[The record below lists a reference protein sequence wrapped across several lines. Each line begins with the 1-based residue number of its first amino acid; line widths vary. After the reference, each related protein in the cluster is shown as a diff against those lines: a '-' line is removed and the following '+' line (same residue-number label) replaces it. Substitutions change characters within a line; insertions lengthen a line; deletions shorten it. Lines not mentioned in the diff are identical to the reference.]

1 VCGRVVCVVV
11 GGSARPNLEKQA
23 ECYTEVVVASRPS
36 RSAGVHR
43 RSHGNI
49 GNIQRCCSFLK
60 IRWYVDCGLRGEGQK
75 QLGSAGKRLTTGG
88 REGRSGAASNR
99 LCVCVCGRAHTHAH
113 AHTYTETHTHTHVH
127 VHTHTHTHLRA
138 RAHTHTH
145 IYINIHTHLYI
156 HAYTYIHTNS
166 HSHLR
171 KASAVPPCPIAPERP
186 TCRLHRSCAHT
197 ERGCARVSKIQEA
210 SANERGAERMGMIGG
225 VAFRCNDRRQHTAKH
240 ISAWRM
246 QLFSMAHA
254 VCIMPHARTRQTT
267 TCTPTTPTTPRAH
280 TEQHVHTHN
289 THNTNNMQ
297 HVIQHILEREHA
309 HARARTRERERQ

>member
-1 VCGRVVCVVV
+1 MVV

-99 LCVCVCGRAHTHAH
+99 LCVCVCARAHTH
-113 AHTYTETHTHTHVH
+113 TRTHVH

-145 IYINIHTHLYI
+145 TSISI
-156 HAYTYIHTNS
+156 YIHTYIYM
-166 HSHLR
+166 H
-171 KASAVPPCPIAPERP
+171 I
-186 TCRLHRSCAHT
+186 HT
-197 ERGCARVSKIQEA
+197 Y
-210 SANERGAERMGMIGG
+210 
-225 VAFRCNDRRQHTAKH
+225 T
-240 ISAWRM
+240 
-246 QLFSMAHA
+246 
-254 VCIMPHARTRQTT
+254 QT
-267 TCTPTTPTTPRAH
+267 
-280 TEQHVHTHN
+280 HTH
-289 THNTNNMQ
+289 TYVKHPRCPR
-297 HVIQHILEREHA
+297 VR
-309 HARARTRERERQ
+309 